1 MDTLWNDDGG
11 ITLFYRIN
19 IMDLRPMEKLEKKL
33 NSFEEDIFEG
43 KDINVK
49 EFYKLKKQLLD
60 TKKDNQDLLELHMI
74 LETMLDKQQ
83 NELMNKRLNLLTIW
97 STIFL
102 PLSFYTGMWGMNFD
116 DVPLLTG
123 DHGFWIFVGLTVI
136 TIGGMWWYFKKNK
149 WI

>member
-11 ITLFYRIN
+11 ITLFYRIS
-19 IMDLRPMEKLEKKL
+19 IMDNRHMEKLEKQL
-33 NSFEEDIFEG
+33 NNFEEDIFEG
-43 KDINVK
+43 KDINIK
-49 EFYKLKKQLLD
+49 DFYKLKKQLLD

-83 NELMNKRLNLLTIW
+83 NDLMNKRLNLLTIW

-116 DVPLLTG
+116 DVPLLNG
-123 DHGFWIFVGLTVI
+123 DHGFWIFLGLSIV
-136 TIGGMWWYFKKNK
+136 TIVGMWIYFRKNK